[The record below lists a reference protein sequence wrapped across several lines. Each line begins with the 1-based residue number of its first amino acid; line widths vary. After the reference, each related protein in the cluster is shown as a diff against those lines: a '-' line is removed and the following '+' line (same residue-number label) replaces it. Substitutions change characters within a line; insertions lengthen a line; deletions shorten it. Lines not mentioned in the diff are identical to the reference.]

1 MAFFNPQQHPL
12 VPKTLIENQSSAGSR
27 AQHLLSD
34 DTSSSYAILSAQS
47 QSNAD
52 VYSDVEWIVF
62 SPRISASEDGDLD
75 ASLEDQELAVA
86 NDAGAGAGAGVGVG
100 VGARIATGAGASAGA
115 ETPLAFPSHNGTGS
129 FIAPSPSD
137 IAERV
142 NAWRVDQSKF
152 VLKELHRLFGDGSI
166 QSQQQYFEDQE
177 PAVGTQDLE
186 RGSRPRGF
194 WEGIRKKILVDFVG
208 MNDQVLHMLFGDV
221 DWQKLEQEERE
232 QKQKQQMQQEES
244 DTGYQGTHFKNAI
257 AHGPPDWDSELVSK
271 IVSHFQ
277 FAPSSEM
284 SLLKLIT
291 SRLLDHYNQNYRAR
305 KANSQGDLNT
315 AVPSTTQSVYWN
327 EESYSSSNYWETS
340 SINSTR
346 VW

>member
-1 MAFFNPQQHPL
+1 M
-12 VPKTLIENQSSAGSR
+12 PKTLIESQAYAGSR

-62 SPRISASEDGDLD
+62 SPRMSAAEDGGFDTG
-75 ASLEDQELAVA
+75 LEDHESMVA
-86 NDAGAGAGAGVGVG
+86 SGAGAGVGVD
-100 VGARIATGAGASAGA
+100 VGPGNKSAQAQAAAGAQ
-115 ETPLAFPSHNGTGS
+115 TPLAFPSHNGTGS

-152 VLKELHRLFGDGSI
+152 VLKELHRLFGDGSL

-177 PAVGTQDLE
+177 LVAGAQDLDE
-186 RGSRPRGF
+186 GDQPVGF

-208 MNDQVLHMLFGDV
+208 LNDQVLQMLFGDV
-221 DWQKLEQEERE
+221 DWQKLEQEDQVHKLEQQQQ
-232 QKQKQQMQQEES
+232 QKQEQQQESPMEA
-244 DTGYQGTHFKNAI
+244 GAPGIHFKNAL

-284 SLLKLIT
+284 SLLRLIT
-291 SRLLDHYNQNYRAR
+291 SRLLDHYNQNYRSR
-305 KANSQGDLNT
+305 KSSFQGDLNT
-315 AVPSTTQSVYWN
+315 AVPSSAQSVYWN